1 VNKDE
6 ILRRLKA
13 IAARVTE
20 VNSMVET
27 RAANPEGDPVDY
39 NALNEELDNLGL
51 EKRQL
56 QLRLRA
62 IEMNEETA
70 PETRSL
76 GGLQNLA
83 GTPEKRFEKMDAE
96 ERRGTPEYR
105 NAFLKTLQ
113 GKALSDVEKRAYTSA
128 SASAGAVIPTETA
141 EKIFDK
147 MTKTAPMLGEIT
159 LLRIAGAL
167 KFGVENARD
176 AADEHDEND
185 AVSPA
190 SDTLAYVTLGSYE
203 RIKIL
208 RISKTVQTMAISA
221 FENWL
226 TKILAEDI
234 AVKLENDIING
245 SGSSEPKGIEKAR
258 TWTDGTSSIEYA
270 YDGSPTYDE
279 VMDMIALLPAR
290 YDRNAKFLT
299 TKKFL
304 FGKLAKIKD
313 DQKQPILIKDM
324 TKDVPLA
331 IMGYP
336 VLISDK
342 VEAGS
347 MYLGDFTNVVGNLSQ
362 DITIESSTQ
371 SGFLNNAI
379 DYRGTAMFDCS
390 IMLADAFV
398 KMLEADAPSGN

>member
-1 VNKDE
+1 VKKDE

-128 SASAGAVIPTETA
+128 SDSAGA
-141 EKIFDK
+141 
-147 MTKTAPMLGEIT
+147 EIT
-159 LLRIAGAL
+159 LLRVAGAL

-190 SDTLAYVTLGSYE
+190 SDTLTYVTLGSYE

-245 SGSSEPKGIEKAR
+245 SGSGEPKGIEEAR
-258 TWTDGTSSIEYA
+258 TWTDDTSSIEYTN
-270 YDGSPTYDE
+270 DGSPTYE
-279 VMDMIALLPAR
+279 RCSQPGMTET
-290 YDRNAKFLT
+290 RN
-299 TKKFL
+299 
-304 FGKLAKIKD
+304 
-313 DQKQPILIKDM
+313 
-324 TKDVPLA
+324 
-331 IMGYP
+331 
-336 VLISDK
+336 S
-342 VEAGS
+342 
-347 MYLGDFTNVVGNLSQ
+347 
-362 DITIESSTQ
+362 
-371 SGFLNNAI
+371 
-379 DYRGTAMFDCS
+379 
-390 IMLADAFV
+390 
-398 KMLEADAPSGN
+398 